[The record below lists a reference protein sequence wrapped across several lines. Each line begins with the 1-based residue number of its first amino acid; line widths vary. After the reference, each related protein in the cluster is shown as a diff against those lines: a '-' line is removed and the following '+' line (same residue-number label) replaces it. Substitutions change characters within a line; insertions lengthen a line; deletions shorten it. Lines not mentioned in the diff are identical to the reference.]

1 MATSTSSALNPY
13 ELLGVASDARDD
25 VINKAFRQ
33 KSLKVHPD
41 RNPDNP
47 EAGKLL
53 SFVNGSHLFLTFT
66 RLKIGGLI

>member
-1 MATSTSSALNPY
+1 MAASTSNTFSPY
-13 ELLGVASDARDD
+13 ELLGIPGDARDD

-47 EAGKLL
+47 EAGEFYY
-53 SFVNGSHLFLTFT
+53 SYRGTISFLTST
-66 RLKIGGLI
+66 GLKACARI